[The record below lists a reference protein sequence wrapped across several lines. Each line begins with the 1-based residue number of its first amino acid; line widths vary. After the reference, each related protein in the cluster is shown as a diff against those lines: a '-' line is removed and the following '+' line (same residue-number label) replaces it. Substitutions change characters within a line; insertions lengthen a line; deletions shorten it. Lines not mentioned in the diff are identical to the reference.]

1 MWSLSAEKER
11 KLTHLTDGC
20 KRRARIESPCHL
32 PLQGNGLVRI
42 FDGLGLGLCF
52 FDAAPCTCALIEI
65 LVAILYMADI
75 SKSKTGCISVKGAR
89 EHNLKNLDVEIPR
102 DQLVVITGVSG
113 SGKSSLAFDTV
124 YAEGYRKYIDSLST
138 KARAVLEQLPRP
150 NVDFIQGLSP
160 VIALEQ
166 RSGSGGNPRSTVA
179 TITEIADFAR
189 VLWAVC
195 GTQYCPKDG
204 GLVERRSM
212 DDCLT
217 RVFAEPE
224 GSRLMILAPWISAKP
239 AVLREELPRLQ
250 QRGFQRVRLNGEI
263 RRLDER
269 DLIDSK
275 ANEISVEI
283 VVDRIVLRPDQRSR
297 LADSLELAF
306 SEGEDRAI
314 ILIEDSAA
322 DGGWRQLPLSNRLSC
337 VKCGTVYDQV
347 TPRHFSWNHAE
358 GACAECGGLGETLQF
373 QPELLV
379 PDPEKSVKQGAI
391 KPWRLGSK
399 QMIIKRNAMLKQLAD
414 QLPFDP
420 TVAWAELASETKQ
433 QILHGTG
440 SRQFSFKLKGGN
452 TKPEIMTFEGVI
464 NDLERTRRETSSD
477 GLRARLMAYQ
487 TSSRCAA
494 CDGRRLRP
502 ESLSVLIEGVS
513 VSEFLAMSLSE
524 AQGFVANLE
533 GSDAY
538 QSVGDAVRGLSSRLA
553 FLNEVGLSYLT
564 LNRGY
569 TTLSGGEAQRV
580 RLATQLGMS
589 LIGVVYIL
597 DEPSIG
603 LHPLDNRRL
612 IRTLCG
618 LRDRGNSVV
627 VVEHDGDTMR
637 AADHLIE
644 LGPGA
649 GIEGGELIYQGAP
662 EAAYDAEGSRS
673 GPFLSGRHRVEK
685 YADTLRPKGD
695 WLTVL
700 GATEHNL
707 KQVDARFPVG
717 LLTVVCG
724 VSGSGKSTLVNDILA
739 KAAAFKLNRAK
750 QVPGRHKGLSG
761 LDYFTSVIQVDQS
774 PIGRS
779 PRSNPATFT
788 KLFDSLRDLFAKC
801 SLAKVR
807 GYKSSRFSFNVSGGR
822 CERCKGDGVI
832 KLDMQFMADVYT
844 ECPSCMGKRYN
855 RETLDVRFK
864 GYSIADVLAMS
875 VDEALQVFSKQPRI
889 AEKLKTLRDVGLG
902 YVKLGQPATTLS
914 GGEAQRIKLSLELSK
929 RQQGETLY
937 ILDEPTTGL
946 HWLDVQRLMD
956 LILKLRDAGNT
967 ILIIEHDLDVI
978 RMADWVLELGP
989 EGGAAGGEI
998 VYQGDLPSFLKGEPV
1013 TETQKVMN
1021 SLESYNK

>member
-1 MWSLSAEKER
+1 MKSLPPI
-11 KLTHLTDGC
+11 H
-20 KRRARIESPCHL
+20 
-32 PLQGNGLVRI
+32 
-42 FDGLGLGLCF
+42 
-52 FDAAPCTCALIEI
+52 
-65 LVAILYMADI
+65 AD
-75 SKSKTGCISVKGAR
+75 SISVKGAR
-89 EHNLKNLDVEIPR
+89 EHNLKNISLKIPR
-102 DQLVVITGVSG
+102 NQLVVITGVSG
-113 SGKSSLAFDTV
+113 SGKSSLAFDTI

-138 KARAVLEQLPRP
+138 KARMVLEQIPRP
-150 NVDFIQGLSP
+150 DVDFIQGLSP

-166 RSGSGGNPRSTVA
+166 RTGGGGSPRSTVA
-179 TITEIADFAR
+179 TVTEIADFSR

-195 GTQYCPKDG
+195 GTPYCPKDG
-204 GLVERRSM
+204 GLIERRSM

-224 GSRLMILAPWISAKP
+224 KSRLMILAPWMITKP
-239 AVLREELPRLQ
+239 SILREELPRLQ
-250 QRGFQRVRLNGEI
+250 QRGFQRVRINGAV
-263 RRLDER
+263 RRLDEP

-275 ANEISVEI
+275 ASEIVVEI
-283 VVDRIVLRPDQRSR
+283 VVDRIVLKTDQRSR
-297 LADSLELAF
+297 LADSLDLAF
-306 SEGEDRAI
+306 SEGGDRAI
-314 ILIEDSAA
+314 LLIEDKAA
-322 DGGWRQLPLSNRLSC
+322 KDGWRELPLSNRLAC
-337 VKCGTVYDQV
+337 VTCGDVYDSIS
-347 TPRHFSWNHAE
+347 PRHFSWNHAE
-358 GACAECGGLGETLQF
+358 GACTECGGLGETLQF

-379 PDPEKSVKQGAI
+379 PDPLKTVKQGAI

-399 QMIIKRNAMLKQLAD
+399 QMIIKRNAILKQLAE

-420 TVAWAELASETKQ
+420 DVAWEELDAEVQA

-452 TKPEIMTFEGVI
+452 SKPEAIEFAGVLA
-464 NDLERTRRETSSD
+464 DLENMRLTTTSD

-487 TSSRCAA
+487 TSSVCET
-494 CDGRRLRP
+494 CHGRRLRP
-502 ESLSVLIEGVS
+502 SSLSVLIEGVS
-513 VSEFLAMSLSE
+513 IADFLCLSLHD
-524 AQGFVANLE
+524 AQAFVAKLE
-533 GSDAY
+533 SSAGYSTVSDAIH
-538 QSVGDAVRGLSSRLA
+538 GLAERLS

-564 LNRGY
+564 LNRSY

-612 IRTLCG
+612 IQTLLG

-627 VVEHDGDTMR
+627 VVEHDADTMR

-649 GIEGGELIYQGAP
+649 GVEGGELIFEGDPQASYTAGA
-662 EAAYDAEGSRS
+662 SRS
-673 GPFLSGRHRVEK
+673 GPFLSGRQRVEK
-685 YADTLRPKGD
+685 SVESLRPTKD
-695 WLTVL
+695 WLTVKK
-700 GATEHNL
+700 ATENNL
-707 KQVDARFPVG
+707 KSVDAAFPVG

-724 VSGSGKSTLVNDILA
+724 LSGSGKSTLVNGILA

-750 QVPGRHKGLSG
+750 SIPGKHAGVQG
-761 LDYFTSVIQVDQS
+761 LDHFTSVVQVDQS

-779 PRSNPATFT
+779 PRSNPATYT
-788 KLFDSLRDLFAKC
+788 KLFDQLRDLYVKC
-801 SLAKVR
+801 SLAKIR
-807 GYKSSRFSFNVSGGR
+807 GYKPSRFSFNVSGGR

-832 KLDMQFMADVYT
+832 KLDMQFMADVYS
-844 ECPSCMGKRYN
+844 ECTSCHGQRYN

-864 GYSIADVLAMS
+864 GFSIADVLAMS
-875 VDEALQVFSKQPRI
+875 VDEALAIFDKQPRI
-889 AEKLKTLRDVGLG
+889 ADKLRTLSDVGLG
-902 YVKLGQPATTLS
+902 YIKLGQPATTLS

-956 LILKLRDAGNT
+956 LLFKLRDAGNT

-978 RMADWVLELGP
+978 RLADWIIELGP
-989 EGGAAGGEI
+989 EGGDGGGEL
-998 VYQGDLPSFLKGEPV
+998 VFAGDVATFEEGN
-1013 TETQKVMN
+1013 ETPTQQVFGG
-1021 SLESYNK
+1021 

>member
-1 MWSLSAEKER
+1 MKSLPPI
-11 KLTHLTDGC
+11 H
-20 KRRARIESPCHL
+20 
-32 PLQGNGLVRI
+32 
-42 FDGLGLGLCF
+42 
-52 FDAAPCTCALIEI
+52 
-65 LVAILYMADI
+65 AD
-75 SKSKTGCISVKGAR
+75 SISVKGAR
-89 EHNLKNLDVEIPR
+89 EHNLKNISLKIPR
-102 DQLVVITGVSG
+102 NQLVVITGVSG
-113 SGKSSLAFDTV
+113 SGKSSLAFDTI

-138 KARAVLEQLPRP
+138 KARMVLEQIPRP
-150 NVDFIQGLSP
+150 DVDFIQGLSP

-166 RSGSGGNPRSTVA
+166 RTGGGGSPRSTVA
-179 TITEIADFAR
+179 TVTEIADFSR

-195 GTQYCPKDG
+195 GTPYCPKDG
-204 GLVERRSM
+204 GLIERRSM

-224 GSRLMILAPWISAKP
+224 KSRLMILAPWMITKP
-239 AVLREELPRLQ
+239 SILREELPRLQ
-250 QRGFQRVRLNGEI
+250 QRGFQRVRINGAV
-263 RRLDER
+263 RRLDEP

-275 ANEISVEI
+275 ASEIVVEI
-283 VVDRIVLRPDQRSR
+283 VVDRIVLKTDQRSR
-297 LADSLELAF
+297 LADSLDLAF
-306 SEGEDRAI
+306 SEGGDRAI
-314 ILIEDSAA
+314 LLIEDKAA
-322 DGGWRQLPLSNRLSC
+322 KDGWRELPLSNRLAC
-337 VKCGTVYDQV
+337 VTCGDVYDSIS
-347 TPRHFSWNHAE
+347 PRHFSWNHAE
-358 GACAECGGLGETLQF
+358 GACTECGGLGETLQF

-379 PDPEKSVKQGAI
+379 PDPLKTVKQGAI

-399 QMIIKRNAMLKQLAD
+399 QMIIKRNAILKQLAE

-420 TVAWAELASETKQ
+420 DVAWEELDAEVQA

-452 TKPEIMTFEGVI
+452 SKPEAIEFAGVLA
-464 NDLERTRRETSSD
+464 DLENMRLTTTSD

-487 TSSRCAA
+487 TSSVCET
-494 CDGRRLRP
+494 CHGRRLRP
-502 ESLSVLIEGVS
+502 SSLSVLIEGVS
-513 VSEFLAMSLSE
+513 IADFLCLSLHD
-524 AQGFVANLE
+524 AQAFVAKLE
-533 GSDAY
+533 SSAGYSTVSDAIH
-538 QSVGDAVRGLSSRLA
+538 GLAERLS

-564 LNRGY
+564 LNRSY

-612 IRTLCG
+612 IQTLLG

-627 VVEHDGDTMR
+627 VVEHDADTMR

-649 GIEGGELIYQGAP
+649 GVEGGELIFEGDPQASYTAGA
-662 EAAYDAEGSRS
+662 SRS
-673 GPFLSGRHRVEK
+673 GPFLSGRQRVEK
-685 YADTLRPKGD
+685 SVESLRPTKD
-695 WLTVL
+695 WLTVKK
-700 GATEHNL
+700 ATENNL
-707 KQVDARFPVG
+707 KSVDAAFPVG

-724 VSGSGKSTLVNDILA
+724 LSGSGKSTLVNGILA

-750 QVPGRHKGLSG
+750 SIPGKHAGVQG
-761 LDYFTSVIQVDQS
+761 LDHFTSVVQVDQS

-779 PRSNPATFT
+779 PRSNPATYT
-788 KLFDSLRDLFAKC
+788 KLFDQLRDLYVKC
-801 SLAKVR
+801 SLAKIR
-807 GYKSSRFSFNVSGGR
+807 GYKPSRFSFNVSGGR

-832 KLDMQFMADVYT
+832 KLDMQFMADVYS
-844 ECPSCMGKRYN
+844 ECTSCHGQRYN

-864 GYSIADVLAMS
+864 GFSIADVLAMS
-875 VDEALQVFSKQPRI
+875 VDEALAIFDKQPRI
-889 AEKLKTLRDVGLG
+889 AEKLRTLSDVGLG
-902 YVKLGQPATTLS
+902 YIKLGQPATTLS

-956 LILKLRDAGNT
+956 LLFKLRDAGNT

-978 RMADWVLELGP
+978 RLADWIIELGP
-989 EGGAAGGEI
+989 EGGDGGGEL
-998 VYQGDLPSFLKGEPV
+998 VFAGDVATFEEGN
-1013 TETQKVMN
+1013 ETPTQQVFT
-1021 SLESYNK
+1021 